1 MKTMILITLLLP
13 MELLNGYKDKPQGK
27 ASNMPD
33 STFAA
38 TPAITSNYY
47 FAGEYLYQTDKATLK
62 DQANRTVHVLTT
74 SWLHLHVQYL

>member
-13 MELLNGYKDKPQGK
+13 MEHLNGYKDKPQGK
-27 ASNMPD
+27 TSNIPD

-74 SWLHLHVQYL
+74 S

>member
-1 MKTMILITLLLP
+1 MILITLLLP

-27 ASNMPD
+27 TSNIPD

-62 DQANRTVHVLTT
+62 DRANRTVHVLTT
-74 SWLHLHVQYL
+74 S